1 MIRVCKSKPIASG
14 KETGEETKEEVE
26 EGRKRIRDTDK
37 RKVRL
42 ENPGQRIWSANEAE
56 AWNLVIPSGRT
67 AREVSFLLSVFRHF
81 ARDDV
86 HELLDLGCG
95 AGRLAIE
102 LSAKGYAVTGVDN
115 SPTMLK
121 IARRNADERRVKLRL
136 LRSQLSELKITGRF
150 DAAYSVQDPFNYVL
164 EEEEL
169 SNSLARLRSLLRPG
183 GVLIVDI
190 MNFASL
196 YGRWKRA
203 LRQTSRGKNWMI
215 RTRVSHEV
223 DDVNMLWYH
232 RLTTQMALDGRPR
245 RWKETHVL
253 RMWTFPEF
261 RSQLIANGF
270 SDVHTFGSLRKGA
283 KEATTHAPRLVMVAT
298 RSPSD

>member
-1 MIRVCKSKPIASG
+1 MIRVCKARSIASG
-14 KETGEETKEEVE
+14 KETGEETEEE
-26 EGRKRIRDTDK
+26 RKRIRHTDK
-37 RKVRL
+37 RKVKL
-42 ENPGQRIWSANEAE
+42 ENPGQRTWSADEAE
-56 AWNLVIPSGRT
+56 AWNLVIPPERT
-67 AREVSFLLSVFRHF
+67 AREVGFLLSVFRHF
-81 ARDDV
+81 A
-86 HELLDLGCG
+86 HEGVREVLDLGCG
-95 AGRLAIE
+95 AGRLAVE

-121 IARRNADERRVKLRL
+121 IARRNADERRVKVRL
-136 LRSQLSELKITGRF
+136 LRSQLGELKITGRF
-150 DAAYSVQDPFNYVL
+150 DAAYSVQDPFNYIL
-164 EEEEL
+164 EEKEL

-183 GVLIVDI
+183 GVLVVDI

-196 YGRWKRA
+196 YGSWKRV
-203 LRQTSRGKNWMI
+203 LKGTSRGKNWMI
-215 RTRVSHEV
+215 STRVSHEV

-232 RLTTQMALDGRPR
+232 RLTTQMVLDGRTR

-270 SDVHTFGSLRKGA
+270 SDVRVFGSLRAGT
-283 KEATTHAPRLVMVAT
+283 KEATTHAPHLVMVAT

>member
-1 MIRVCKSKPIASG
+1 MIRVCKAKSIASG

-26 EGRKRIRDTDK
+26 EDRKRIRDTDK
-37 RKVRL
+37 RKVKL
-42 ENPGQRIWSANEAE
+42 ENPSQRIWSANEAE
-56 AWNLVIPSGRT
+56 AWNLIIPPEQT

-81 ARDDV
+81 AHEGV
-86 HELLDLGCG
+86 HEILDLGCG

-102 LSAKGYAVTGVDN
+102 LSAKGYIVTGVDN

-121 IARRNADERRVKLRL
+121 IARRNADERQVKLRL

-164 EEEEL
+164 EEKEL
-169 SNSLARLRSLLRPG
+169 SNSLARLKSLLRPG
-183 GVLIVDI
+183 GVLVVDI

-196 YGRWKRA
+196 YSRWKRV
-203 LRQTSRGKNWMI
+203 LKQTSRGKNWI
-215 RTRVSHEV
+215 IHTRVSHEV

-232 RLTTQMALDGRPR
+232 RLTTQMVLHGRTR

-261 RSQLIANGF
+261 RNQLIANGF
-270 SDVHTFGSLRKGA
+270 SDVHVFGSLREGI
-283 KEATTHAPRLVMVAT
+283 KEATTHAPHLVIVAT

>member
-1 MIRVCKSKPIASG
+1 LKS
-14 KETGEETKEEVE
+14 
-26 EGRKRIRDTDK
+26 
-37 RKVRL
+37 
-42 ENPGQRIWSANEAE
+42 NPNRGIWSANESE
-56 AWNLVIPSGRT
+56 AWNLVIPRKRT
-67 AREVSFLLSVFRHF
+67 AEEARFLQWAFRRF
-81 ARDDV
+81 AHRDV
-86 HELLDLGCG
+86 HEILDLGCG

-115 SPTMLK
+115 STAMLK
-121 IARRNADERRVKLRL
+121 IARRNADGRQVKLRV

-164 EEEEL
+164 EEKEL

-183 GVLIVDI
+183 GVLVVDV

-196 YGRWKRA
+196 YSSWKGV
-203 LRQTSRGKNWMI
+203 LRQTDKGDNW
-215 RTRVSHEV
+215 TVSNVVTHEV

-232 RLTTQMALDGRPR
+232 RLAARMVIDGRTS

-261 RSQLIANGF
+261 KSQLIANGF
-270 SDVHTFGSLRKGA
+270 ADVRLFGSLKAGA
-283 KEATTHAPRLVMVAT
+283 REATTHAPHLVMVAT
-298 RSPSD
+298 RPPA